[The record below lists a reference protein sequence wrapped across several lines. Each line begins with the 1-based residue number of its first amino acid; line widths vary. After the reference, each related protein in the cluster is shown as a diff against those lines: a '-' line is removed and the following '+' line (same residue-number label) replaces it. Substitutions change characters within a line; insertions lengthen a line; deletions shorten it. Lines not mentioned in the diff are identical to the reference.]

1 LLDFDS
7 NGISFRPKSMELDL
21 EKTMNLTDNMKR
33 QIRLWRQRPEPQ
45 PAPAV
50 PPDKAHG
57 GDFLGRIREVVS
69 DPLNLLIERD
79 PRAGM
84 VEDGFVW
91 LHNGNR
97 VPFEGQEAYY
107 GRFSELL
114 VINRGVHEPLE
125 EFVYQ
130 ELMRRMPEEPMMLEL
145 GAYWGHYSMWMKRVR
160 PRAKVFLVEP
170 IEEHIKI
177 GQANF
182 NRHGYEGN
190 FIRSLVCKQHFGVD
204 RFLEERDYR
213 RLDILHSDIQSY
225 EVEMLE
231 GCVESFRHRLIDYV
245 FVSTHSQ
252 VLHDQ
257 VVASLS
263 AAGMRVE
270 ISSGFDEEST
280 SYDGFVFAIRA
291 ELPEMF
297 PNFSPIGRREILQSK
312 PEKLVSYLS
321 TTLHEVAAQTA

>member
-1 LLDFDS
+1 
-7 NGISFRPKSMELDL
+7 
-21 EKTMNLTDNMKR
+21 MNLVKDAKR
-33 QIRLWRQRPEPQ
+33 QIRLWRQRPEPR
-45 PAPAV
+45 PAPAT
-50 PPDKAHG
+50 PPDKADG
-57 GDFLGRIREVVS
+57 GDFLGRFREVVS
-69 DPLNLLIERD
+69 DPLNLLIERH

-84 VEDGFVW
+84 IEDGLVR

-125 EFVYQ
+125 EYVYQ

-145 GAYWGHYSMWMKRVR
+145 GAYWGHYSMWMKSVR
-160 PRAKVFLVEP
+160 PRAKVYLVEP
-170 IEEHIKI
+170 MEEHIEI

-182 NRHGYEGN
+182 SRHGYDGN
-190 FIRSLVCKQHFGVD
+190 FIRSLVCKQHFVVD
-204 RFLEERDYR
+204 RFLEEHGYP

-231 GCVESFRHRLIDYV
+231 GCVESFRRRLIDYV

-291 ELPEMF
+291 ELPQMF
-297 PNFSPIGRREILQSK
+297 PDFSPLGRREILQSN

-321 TTLHEVAAQTA
+321 TTLHDGTAATA